1 MMMMMIIMMKIVREI
16 LLGVLVVVDSNLRGK
31 NRFYLYV
38 KSFLKINEWE
48 IILDDLIEL
57 IISFYWFYYM
67 YL

>member
-16 LLGVLVVVDSNLRGK
+16 RLEVLVVVDSSLRGK

>member
-16 LLGVLVVVDSNLRGK
+16 RLGVLVVVDSNLRGK